1 MEKQGGLK
9 QASTPRP
16 GMPRATPCTS
26 SRTAGTQGISQG
38 MEWEQHPVSCS
49 PSMKPE
55 PSQSITHHALGGSC
69 CWLRWMRLWI
79 SLFVSCQCSGSTWN
93 AGKDAGNFLDVD
105 NGVTCRWRK
114 VAAAGGW
121 EGRHRV
127 SGDVENDVG
136 KAGERHMSHEDSK
149 ESSEIPQGIVWQFH
163 VWQGKVTAGSEDT
176 SNPPGTCWNRVH
188 MADLTPIRNLS
199 GRLRC
204 SGIKRLQA
212 LTIP

>member
-1 MEKQGGLK
+1 MEKSG
-9 QASTPRP
+9 
-16 GMPRATPCTS
+16 C
-26 SRTAGTQGISQG
+26 SRRMGRETQSKWRCG
-38 MEWEQHPVSCS
+38 EQ
-49 PSMKPE
+49 
-55 PSQSITHHALGGSC
+55 
-69 CWLRWMRLWI
+69 
-79 SLFVSCQCSGSTWN
+79 
-93 AGKDAGNFLDVD
+93 
-105 NGVTCRWRK
+105 
-114 VAAAGGW
+114 
-121 EGRHRV
+121 
-127 SGDVENDVG
+127 NDVG